1 MTLKLPGS
9 RSFYVKVSSIIFAGS
24 MDKTAKLWTAPD
36 LKLLG
41 VFRGHKRGIWDVQFS
56 PVDQV
61 VATASADACIYIWSI
76 SDFSCVK
83 VTISATVFVSNAC
96 NVNMF

>member
-1 MTLKLPGS
+1 MLFS
-9 RSFYVKVSSIIFAGS
+9 GS
-24 MDKTAKLWTAPD
+24 MDKTGKLWTAPD

-61 VATASADACIYIWSI
+61 VATASADACICIWSI
-76 SDFSCVK
+76 SNFTCVK
-83 VTISATVFVSNAC
+83 VTVISQIFGGSLESP
-96 NVNMF
+96 